1 MTFHH
6 KSLLNLTWAIWAI
19 SGCGKDADTNDTA
32 GSDSTDTAEMGPG
45 DNIFLEIDQGKIH
58 VDNDSVGDFP
68 GWVGVPNLDD
78 DDNNGEADFS
88 QSGAPGENDWT
99 VAWLDTQNR
108 PVQLAL
114 SGTTSAIR
122 IYQDGQAILGQGV
135 SQEATISGQ
144 EDLVKLELEFS
155 DFLVA
160 GSLEITDTEQQKSF
174 SLALTSA
181 PLILN
186 HHLQPAEEV
195 MAMQVNYQGY
205 SNTDMISDYKSVLGN
220 NRFITIN
227 ESTYGGDVWVQD
239 EFEFGY
245 FNAPGVQIDFIFDT
259 LRNGQSGPGQGL
271 DNFPEDQYG
280 GPDWVIDWWGKG
292 QANSLDYGGNLE
304 VSPPVEVDGVAYP
317 FGRIYYG
324 GASSYVPKA
333 QTRNALDA
341 MQVQKP
347 FMADSTWLCV
357 GHIDEFTTTIPDPSA
372 PKGFRFVISDTH
384 SAWEV
389 LEKMSPNTSLPRW
402 KPGGY
407 AGHRIDN
414 VGQLLN
420 DNALKALNEEVQEIL
435 DEQLA
440 LFKRELN
447 LTEEDIIYMP
457 SLFEEPRGCGSYV
470 AALIPGMA
478 NLIVAKEKDGSPAVF
493 VADPFLRSDTSDQ
506 SQDPM
511 IQAVRDI
518 FPSSL
523 NLHFVDDWEVYHMGL
538 GEVHC
543 GSNVKR
549 ESQSDWWID
558 AAHLINIEAGE

>member
-1 MTFHH
+1 M
-6 KSLLNLTWAIWAI
+6 
-19 SGCGKDADTNDTA
+19 
-32 GSDSTDTAEMGPG
+32 
-45 DNIFLEIDQGKIH
+45 
-58 VDNDSVGDFP
+58 
-68 GWVGVPNLDD
+68 GVPNIDD
-78 DDNNGEADFS
+78 DDKNGEADFS
-88 QSGAPGENDWT
+88 QTGATGENDWT
-99 VAWLDTQNR
+99 VAWLETQNR
-108 PVQLAL
+108 PVQLSL

-122 IYQDGQAILGQGV
+122 IYQNGQAILGQGA

-144 EDLVKLELEFS
+144 EDLVRLELEFS

-160 GSLEITDTEQQKSF
+160 GSLDVTDTEAQKTF
-174 SLALTSA
+174 SVALTSA

-195 MAMQVNYQGY
+195 MAMKVNYQGY
-205 SNTDMISDYKSVLGN
+205 SNTDMIADYKSVLGN

-227 ESTYGGDVWVQD
+227 ETTYGGDVWVQD

-245 FNAPGVQIDFIFDT
+245 INAPGVQIDFIFDT
-259 LRNGQSGPGQGL
+259 LRNGQSGAGQGL
-271 DNFPEDQYG
+271 DNFPEDQYE

-304 VSPPVEVDGVAYP
+304 VSPPVEVDGVTYP

-384 SAWEV
+384 SAWDI
-389 LEKMSPNTSLPRW
+389 LEKMNADTSLPRW

-435 DEQLA
+435 DDQLA
-440 LFKRELN
+440 LFKSELN

-478 NLIVAKEKDGSPAVF
+478 NLIVAKEKDGTPAVF
-493 VADPFLRSDTSDQ
+493 LADPFLRSDTSDQ

-518 FPSSL
+518 FPSGL

-549 ESQSDWWID
+549 ESQSDWWND
-558 AAHLINIEAGE
+558 AAHLINIEPGE